1 MCWRFD
7 LAEANDK
14 SSFDIKLFFLKE
26 KWESLW
32 PDDFVASLI
41 YSAREG
47 THDKNLYFQNKVE
60 SKHFLRKL
68 SQEFKKNS
76 TEILRKSLSKIA
88 ERQNLEEVQ
97 AIFHGGRYAF
107 SAIQKILRGNFTV
120 AFLF

>member
-7 LAEANDK
+7 LAEATDK

-76 TEILRKSLSKIA
+76 TEISRKSLSKIA
-88 ERQNLEEVQ
+88 DRQNLEEVQ